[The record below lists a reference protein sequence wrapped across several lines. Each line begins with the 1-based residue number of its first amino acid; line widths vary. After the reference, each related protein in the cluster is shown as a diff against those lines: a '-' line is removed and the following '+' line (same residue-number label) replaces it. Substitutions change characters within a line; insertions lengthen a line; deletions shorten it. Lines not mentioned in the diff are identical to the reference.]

1 MIHIA
6 QGSQTMDSHMASCA
20 VTQQAGLQSVRPYA
34 LRETCTRPFR
44 PSLVKPFVHARSPL
58 LQRHANRHRLTTRAL
73 FSFGRAST
81 QTGLSD
87 NCWEQAKQKPKYAP
101 LNKDIE
107 VDVCVVGAGIVGLTT
122 AYNLAQAG

>member
-1 MIHIA
+1 
-6 QGSQTMDSHMASCA
+6 MDSHIASGA
-20 VTQQAGLQSVRPYA
+20 LTQQAGVHCVRSYA
-34 LRETCTRPFR
+34 HRQTCTRQLR
-44 PSLVKPFVHARSPL
+44 PSLVKAFVHARSPL
-58 LQRHANRHRLTTRAL
+58 LQRHANRHCLTTRAL
-73 FSFGRAST
+73 FNFGRAST

-107 VDVCVVGAGIVGLTT
+107 VDVCIVGAGIVGLTT